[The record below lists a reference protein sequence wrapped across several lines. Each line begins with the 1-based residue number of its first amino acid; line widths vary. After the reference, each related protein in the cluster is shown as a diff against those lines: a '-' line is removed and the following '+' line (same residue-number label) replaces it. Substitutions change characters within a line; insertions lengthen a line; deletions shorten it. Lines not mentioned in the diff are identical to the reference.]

1 MRRDVHAVYIPEM
14 ELDIAKEAAR
24 LKKIMDENDCVNI
37 FISEGAG
44 VKTIVAEM
52 EAKGEE
58 VPRDAFGH
66 VKLDA
71 VNPGKWFGK
80 QFAEMLGAEK
90 VLVQKSGI
98 SRGRQPPTL
107 TTCASS
113 RAAPTSPSNA
123 Q

>member
-1 MRRDVHAVYIPEM
+1 M

-58 VPRDAFGH
+58 VPAT
-66 VKLDA
+66 L
-71 VNPGKWFGK
+71 
-80 QFAEMLGAEK
+80 
-90 VLVQKSGI
+90 SG
-98 SRGRQPPTL
+98 T
-107 TTCASS
+107 
-113 RAAPTSPSNA
+113 
-123 Q
+123 